1 MQQLLSGGFDCI
13 NISISAKTEVG
24 DYLTSTFIE
33 KTNEF
38 LEDNHLNTYVDD
50 DNETV
55 TWKIEKTDNLYAIQ
69 KNIVKT
75 LRNLDAVQKDEAV
88 YSIKKYL
95 LSKLEEFENA
105 SNDSNSK
112 LVEKINQYFIFN

>member
-1 MQQLLSGGFDCI
+1 
-13 NISISAKTEVG
+13 
-24 DYLTSTFIE
+24 
-33 KTNEF
+33 
-38 LEDNHLNTYVDD
+38 
-50 DNETV
+50 
-55 TWKIEKTDNLYAIQ
+55 DNLYAIQ

-112 LVEKINQYFIFN
+112 LVEKINQYFKTTKYGTLTVGINSDNVKTVTLVKNKKVLAQVNTNNVYK